1 MSAHP
6 GNLAVIEAFSAAVL
20 AGDGEAAAR
29 LAHEDI
35 AVEQAAGLPYG
46 GSHRGLP
53 AFYAML
59 LVMQQAWRELKI
71 IPLGVIGDPA
81 GNEFAIRARVEGL
94 ASDGTPMISEV
105 LERWVL
111 RDGKIAEIWPFYRDT
126 AALAGQFGPQADGE
140 NER

>member
-1 MSAHP
+1 MSAASS
-6 GNLAVIEAFSAAVL
+6 NLAVIEAFSAAVL

-35 AVEQAAGLPYG
+35 VVQQADGLPYG
-46 GSHRGLP
+46 GTHRGLGG
-53 AFYAML
+53 FYAML
-59 LVMQQAWRELKI
+59 QSMQQAWRDLKI

-94 ASDGTPMISEV
+94 AHDGTLMACEV

-111 RDGKIAEIWPFYRDT
+111 RDGRIAEIWPFYRDT
-126 AALAGQFGPQADGE
+126 AALSRQFSPHD
-140 NER
+140 